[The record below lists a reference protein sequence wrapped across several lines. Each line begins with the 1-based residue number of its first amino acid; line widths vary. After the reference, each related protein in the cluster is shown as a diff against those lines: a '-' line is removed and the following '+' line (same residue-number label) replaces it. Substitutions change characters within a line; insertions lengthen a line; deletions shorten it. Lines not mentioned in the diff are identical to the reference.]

1 MHKLTGLILL
11 LLAAMLTLL
20 LLWLPVR
27 YMVGYSI
34 SLESVSEI
42 YLPCGST
49 IGILTGNPGPA
60 VETPGERHQ
69 CVKEARGRIA
79 YVVVFVG
86 PLVVF
91 GLYGVVRGRGRP
103 EPLVRRS

>member
-1 MHKLTGLILL
+1 MHKLTGLFLL
-11 LLAAMLTLL
+11 FLAFMLTAI

-27 YMVGYSI
+27 YMVGYHI
-34 SLESVSEI
+34 SLEEVSEI

-49 IGILTGNPGPA
+49 IGVLTGNMDPA
-60 VETPGERHQ
+60 VETQGERHE

-79 YVVVFVG
+79 FVVVPVG
-86 PLVVF
+86 PLLVF

-103 EPLVRRS
+103 EPLSRRS